1 MSQSRDDVIDT
12 VKKTFDNYES
22 EEDSEDP
29 DVAWALKQ
37 AELDEERRKIEE
49 EAEQGKL
56 HNLQKM
62 QEQEQLR
69 KQMQQL
75 PPPQQHQQHPYQ
87 HQQQN
92 MFQEQGYQDSVT
104 AQNWRN
110 QQNFS
115 GFNGKHSKF
124 RPYSHQT
131 I

>member
-1 MSQSRDDVIDT
+1 M
-12 VKKTFDNYES
+12 
-22 EEDSEDP
+22 
-29 DVAWALKQ
+29 AWALKQ
-37 AELDEERRKIEE
+37 AELDEERRIIEE
-49 EAEQGKL
+49 EAGQGKL

-87 HQQQN
+87 HQLQN

-115 GFNGKHSKF
+115 EFNGKHSKF